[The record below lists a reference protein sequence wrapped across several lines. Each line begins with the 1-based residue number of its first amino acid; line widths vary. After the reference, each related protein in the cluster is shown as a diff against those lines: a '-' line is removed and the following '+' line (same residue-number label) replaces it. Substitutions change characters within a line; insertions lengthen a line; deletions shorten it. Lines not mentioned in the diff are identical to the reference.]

1 MDLRIREITQ
11 GYDITNAIDRT
22 GAYTRYYIQ
31 HSVPRF
37 NNPTSTFDNDQYL
50 LEIISDG
57 VNPTFEDF
65 MEDWLTAAQPA
76 TATCVLL
83 ETFTCYDEC
92 TPVLPEDAP

>member
-1 MDLRIREITQ
+1 
-11 GYDITNAIDRT
+11 
-22 GAYTRYYIQ
+22 
-31 HSVPRF
+31 
-37 NNPTSTFDNDQYL
+37 L